1 MSNARRPEGGRGP
14 RAGNSPAGSNEGG
27 YLVEFIQI
35 GNSVKVSAVD
45 PRTNTE
51 VSIIGA
57 PTMSREML
65 TRNAV
70 RKLEYVLN
78 KKRS

>member
-1 MSNARRPEGGRGP
+1 MTRRGGSDQ
-14 RAGNSPAGSNEGG
+14 NDEG
-27 YLVEFIQI
+27 YLVEFVRV

-51 VSIIGA
+51 VSIVGS
-57 PTMSREML
+57 PMMSQDHL
-65 TRNAV
+65 TRNAI

-78 KKRS
+78 KKGG